1 MGATGAVRARGM
13 SGVGGSDDVV
23 VFYPAGKDLAG
34 WARDYG
40 AGARPD
46 AWPYGLNKLA
56 HHVSSVKARN
66 LPRDTAMQG
75 ALRRLMRATP
85 PALWRGRGPVGLVW
99 DENSVDRLAAV
110 PALRSRFSGVVW
122 LTDQLATKEP
132 SWLAERRSM
141 LRRMDGL
148 WVLSSAQVGPL
159 QHFIGED
166 GPRVHHVVFG
176 VDADFFHAAPPPETP
191 LLVSV
196 GGDRDRDAATLFR
209 ALARVRHER
218 PDVEIIIQTTS
229 REEPPAGVTLVPHL
243 SHGELRQLYQRASVC
258 VIATRPNTHVSGM
271 TVGLESMATGR
282 PLIITETPGMADY
295 FGGTDG
301 AQMVAPSDA
310 DALAAAALRLL
321 NDPTQRQRRGQAA
334 RAHVE
339 GGFTTDHLGARVAAV
354 VSV

>member
-1 MGATGAVRARGM
+1 MGAMGAVRATGM
-13 SGVGGSDDVV
+13 SGAAEVV
-23 VFYPAGKDLAG
+23 VYYPAGKDLRA
-34 WARDYG
+34 WERDHR

-56 HHVSSVKARN
+56 PHVSHVEARS
-66 LPRDTAMQG
+66 LPRDTLVQR
-75 ALRRLMRATP
+75 ALRGLMRATP
-85 PALWRGRGPVGLVW
+85 PAAWRGRGPVGVVW

-122 LTDQLATKEP
+122 LTDQLETKDP
-132 SWLAERRSM
+132 SWLKARRSM
-141 LRRMDGL
+141 LRRTDGL
-148 WVLSSAQVGPL
+148 WVLSAAQVEPL
-159 QHFIGED
+159 QDFVGED

-176 VDADFFHAAPPPETP
+176 VDADFFHAASLPDSP

-209 ALARVRHER
+209 AIAQVREQR
-218 PDVEIIIQTTS
+218 PDVEAVIQTTS
-229 REEPPAGVTLVPHL
+229 REQPPAGITVVPHL
-243 SHGELRQLYQRASVC
+243 SHAELRQLYQRASVC

-282 PLIITETPGMADY
+282 PLVITETPGMADY

-310 DALAAAALRLL
+310 DALAAAAVRLL
-321 NDPTQRQRRGQAA
+321 NEPEETERRGRAA
-334 RAHVE
+334 REHVE
-339 GGFTTDHLGARVAAV
+339 NGFTTDHLGQRLAAILTA
-354 VSV
+354 